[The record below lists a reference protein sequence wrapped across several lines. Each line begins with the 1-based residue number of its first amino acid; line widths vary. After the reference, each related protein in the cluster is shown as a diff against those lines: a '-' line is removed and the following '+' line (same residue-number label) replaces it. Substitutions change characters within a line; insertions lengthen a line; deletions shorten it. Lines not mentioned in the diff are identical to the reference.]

1 MGTVNTEIRILIADD
16 HPIVRRGLRQVIE
29 AEACLKVVGEAD
41 DGEAA
46 LVQIQELRPEV
57 AVLDVNMPKLGG
69 FDLLREIQKR
79 GLPVATI
86 FLTMYSDEELFNEA
100 LDLGAKGY
108 VLKESAVTD
117 IVNCVKAVAAGR
129 PYITPSLSEYLLN
142 RSRRATS
149 LTEQKPSLRDLTPA
163 ERRILK
169 LIAANKS
176 SKEIAEELYVSVR
189 TVENHRTNICQK
201 LDIHGNNALLRFA
214 LEHRSELS

>member
-1 MGTVNTEIRILIADD
+1 MNIETRIVIADD
-16 HPIVRRGLRQVIE
+16 HPIVRSGLRRVIE
-29 AEACLKVVGEAD
+29 SEASLKVVAEAD

-46 LVQIQELRPEV
+46 LARIQELKPEV

-79 GLPVATI
+79 GLSVATI
-86 FLTMYSDEELFNEA
+86 FLTMYSDEDLFNEA
-100 LDLGAKGY
+100 LDLGARGY

-117 IVNCVKAVAAGR
+117 IVSCIKAVAAGQA
-129 PYITPSLSEYLLN
+129 YITPSLSGYLLT
-142 RSRRATS
+142 RARRAAS
-149 LTEQKPSLRDLTPA
+149 LTEQKPSLKDLTPA
-163 ERRILK
+163 EFRILK

-214 LEHRSELS
+214 LEHRSELR